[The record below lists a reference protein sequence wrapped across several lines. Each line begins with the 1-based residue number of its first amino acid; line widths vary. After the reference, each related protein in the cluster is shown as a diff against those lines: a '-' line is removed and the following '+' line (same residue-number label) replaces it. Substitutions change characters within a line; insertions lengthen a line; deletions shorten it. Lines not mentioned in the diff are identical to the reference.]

1 MILLRKFDLFLLLF
15 ASSLQMIPCDKFIL
29 GSHLNVI
36 EASITMARDFLMVRL
51 LYLFGVWK
59 YTDSIL

>member
-1 MILLRKFDLFLLLF
+1 VL
-15 ASSLQMIPCDKFIL
+15 
-29 GSHLNVI
+29 

-59 YTDSIL
+59 YTDSIMNI